1 MAGGAVTHR
10 WRIVL
15 PILASVA
22 IIAPLVI
29 LWQASLVPK
38 NLSVHDMGYPDHG
51 AGATPAAS
59 GHSGHGGPG
68 TISVETLI
76 ADPAR
81 RADVRVNLVTA
92 STRLSV
98 GPSTVS
104 GFTVNGTSP
113 GPTITAKQGQLVEV
127 HLRNESVSG
136 GVALH
141 WHGVDV
147 PNAMDGVAGV
157 TQDSVPVG
165 GEFVYRFVA
174 EQVGT
179 YWYHSH
185 QVSHEQV
192 IGGLFG
198 ALVISPA
205 DVDQAVRDVLAV
217 SHVYTNGVK
226 TLNGQP
232 GSMQVSAKPGQA
244 VRVRAVNT
252 DNGPVEV
259 WSASPFR
266 ILAVDGY
273 DLHEPGEVRGES
285 VTLTAGGRIDLGL
298 TMPTD
303 GSPIRVQV
311 SKGTA
316 VILGTG
322 PAPAEPVQPQDS
334 VNLLGYG
341 TPTKFG
347 FDPARAD
354 RRFDY
359 RVGRRPGFVRG
370 RPGMWWSINGHLYP
384 DVPMFMVRE
393 GDVVVM
399 RIDNRSG
406 EVHPMH
412 LHGHHA
418 VVLSRNGVPATGSP
432 WWIDSLD
439 VDNKEV
445 YEIAFVASNPGI
457 WLDHCHNLTHAY
469 EGFVAHLMYE
479 GVTTPYTLGGPSENE
494 PE

>member
-1 MAGGAVTHR
+1 VAHR
-10 WRIVL
+10 WRIVI

-22 IIAPLVI
+22 LIAPLVI
-29 LWQASLVPK
+29 LWQASLVPRDIS
-38 NLSVHDMGYPDHG
+38 LHDMGYPDYGGG
-51 AGATPAAS
+51 AAPAAS
-59 GHSGHGGPG
+59 DHSAHHGGPG
-68 TISVETLI
+68 TRSVDTLV
-76 ADPAR
+76 ADPTR
-81 RADVRVNLVTA
+81 KADVTVNLVAAAAALT
-92 STRLSV
+92 V
-98 GPSTVS
+98 GPGTVP
-104 GFTVNGTSP
+104 GFTLNGTSP
-113 GPTITAKQGQLVEV
+113 GPTITAKQGEMVEV
-127 HLRNESVSG
+127 HLRNESVPA

-141 WHGVDV
+141 WHGLDV

-157 TQDSVPVG
+157 TQDAVPVS
-165 GEFVYRFVA
+165 GEYVYRFVA
-174 EQVGT
+174 DQVGT

-198 ALVISPA
+198 ALVITPA
-205 DVDQAVRDVLAV
+205 DADKTVQDVLAV
-217 SHVYTNGVK
+217 SHVYRNGVK
-226 TLNGQP
+226 TLNGLAEDLR
-232 GSMQVSAKPGQA
+232 VTAKPGQ
-244 VRVRAVNT
+244 RVRLRVVST
-252 DNGPVEV
+252 DNGPIEV
-259 WSASPFR
+259 WSATPYR
-266 ILAVDGY
+266 VLAVDGY
-273 DLHEPGEVRGES
+273 DIHEPGEVRGES
-285 VTLTAGGRIDLGL
+285 VTLTAGGRVDLGV
-298 TMPTD
+298 TMPAD
-303 GSPIRVQV
+303 GAAVRVQV
-311 SKGTA
+311 SKGRA
-316 VILGTG
+316 VILGDGAT
-322 PAPAEPVQPQDS
+322 PAEPVQPQDT

-341 TPTKFG
+341 TPTGFG

-359 RVGRRPGFVRG
+359 KVGRRPGFVRG
-370 RPGMWWSINGHLYP
+370 RPGLWWSINGHLYP

-432 WWIDSLD
+432 WWVDSLD
-439 VDNKEV
+439 VGNKEV

-457 WLDHCHNLTHAY
+457 WMDHCHNLTHAA

-479 GVTTPYTLGGPSENE
+479 GVTSPYTLGGPTDNH